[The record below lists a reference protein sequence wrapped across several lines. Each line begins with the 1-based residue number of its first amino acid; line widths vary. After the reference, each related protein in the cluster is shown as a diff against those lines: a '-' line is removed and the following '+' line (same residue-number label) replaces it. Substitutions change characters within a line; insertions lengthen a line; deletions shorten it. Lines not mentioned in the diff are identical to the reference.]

1 MQNEPGSTTHDAP
14 SGSTRRGL
22 FKAAAGA
29 AALAGAAG
37 VAAAPAASASV
48 QPGERGIPVRR
59 RSIQL
64 YTVRNI
70 LNADVDLTLR
80 TIREIGYR
88 NVETAGAPAGL
99 SVAQFRDKL
108 DEYGLKATSAHIGI
122 PQPFDEDAW
131 KQSLADA
138 RTLGATYVNHP
149 FFGQGANGPIRE
161 AAAYEQ
167 LAKDLNRAGEL
178 ANAARVQMGYHN
190 HHAEYFRMN
199 DGSGR
204 TGMDILF
211 ADTHEDLVHFEL
223 DLFWTYRG
231 AADPVD
237 IVRANPGRIRQF
249 HVKDINANATFEDAG
264 QGLADFDR
272 VFRTAGRAG
281 LVEFIV
287 ERDDAG
293 SAPRTPEQALDTARV
308 GFEFLEAFRF

>member
-1 MQNEPGSTTHDAP
+1 MQLEPTTT
-14 SGSTRRGL
+14 SGATRRGL
-22 FKAAAGA
+22 FKAAA
-29 AALAGAAG
+29 AGAALTG
-37 VAAAPAASASV
+37 AASLAAAPAASAASAAV
-48 QPGERGIPVRR
+48 APGERGIPVRR

-70 LNADVDLTLR
+70 LNADVDRTLS
-80 TIREIGYR
+80 TIRDIGYR

-99 SVAQFRDKL
+99 TIAQFRDKL
-108 DEYGLKATSAHIGI
+108 DQYGLKATSAHIGI
-122 PQPFDEDAW
+122 PQPFDATVWER
-131 KQSLADA
+131 SLADA

-149 FFGQGANGPIRE
+149 FFGQGPNGPIRE

-167 LAKDLNRAGEL
+167 LARDLEEAGRL
-178 ANAARVQMGYHN
+178 ANAARLQMGYHN
-190 HHAEYFRMN
+190 HHAEYFRMD

-211 ADTHEDLVHFEL
+211 ANTDPDLVHFEL

-272 VFRTAGRAG
+272 VFHTAGRAG
-281 LVEFIV
+281 LVEFII

-293 SAPRTPEQALDTARV
+293 SAPRTPEQALDSARV
-308 GFEFLEAFRF
+308 GFEFFEAFRF